1 MSSTTPS
8 SAPRG
13 GGCCDGTGPDP
24 FILGEGNLTRADK
37 SLNLAPFFVLPLNP
51 RGPVLT
57 IGEPRLR
64 AADPDA
70 PVFGPVRFIGRA
82 GLVKNLAGRCSTWQ
96 SVLLY
101 GGPKLGKT
109 SLLLQL
115 RWVLERQQTPSW
127 TNPAVQYL
135 DLLDQDTRRKF
146 LVGEW
151 DRTQVLL
158 LDNCD
163 ALMAEGDLLAEKMK
177 PHAQRGTAAQAVVWT
192 GDRRWYEYAKSA
204 KAGLNLQLAPLAVLL
219 TSEARSLVA
228 PALQPA
234 QIDTALLYGGTHP
247 YVLKA
252 LRAQFLA
259 AGPKAGIKTV
269 MRTATETLVPF
280 FKACVKAAEPGERK
294 LLRWLVKKE
303 KPVNPREVAKALK
316 MPSVKAAADAL
327 CYLGVISRWN
337 LEDGAKL
344 HANCRL
350 FNEWYLAARRG

>member
-1 MSSTTPS
+1 
-8 SAPRG
+8 
-13 GGCCDGTGPDP
+13 
-24 FILGEGNLTRADK
+24 
-37 SLNLAPFFVLPLNP
+37 
-51 RGPVLT
+51 VLT
-57 IGEPRLR
+57 ISEPRLH

-82 GLVKNLAGRCSTWQ
+82 GLVKNLAGRCSKWQ

-109 SLLLQL
+109 SLLFQL

-135 DLLDQDTRRKF
+135 DLLDQDTRCKF

-151 DRTQVLL
+151 DQPQVLL

-163 ALMAEGDLLAEKMK
+163 ALLAEGDLLTEKMK
-177 PHAQRGTAAQAVVWT
+177 AHVQRDTSAQAVVWA
-192 GDRRWYEYAKSA
+192 GGRAWYEYAKSA
-204 KAGLNLQLAPLAVLL
+204 KAELNLQLAPLAVLL
-219 TSEARSLVA
+219 NNEARSLVA

-234 QIDTALLYGGTHP
+234 QIDTALQHGGTHP

-259 AGPKAGIKTV
+259 GGPKAGTNAVLRAAAKQ
-269 MRTATETLVPF
+269 LVPF
-280 FKACVKAAEPGERK
+280 FEACLKAVEPGERR
-294 LLRWLVKKE
+294 LLRWLVKKG
-303 KPVNPREVAKALK
+303 KPVNPKEAAQALK
-316 MPSVKAAADAL
+316 MPSAKAAADAL
-327 CYLGVISRWN
+327 CYLGVVSRWN

-344 HANCRL
+344 HASCRL
-350 FNEWYLAARRG
+350 FNEWYLSARRG

>member
-1 MSSTTPS
+1 
-8 SAPRG
+8 
-13 GGCCDGTGPDP
+13 
-24 FILGEGNLTRADK
+24 
-37 SLNLAPFFVLPLNP
+37 
-51 RGPVLT
+51 VLT
-57 IGEPRLR
+57 ISEPRLR
-64 AADPDA
+64 TVDPDA

-82 GLVKNLAGRCSTWQ
+82 GLVKNLAGRCSNWE

-135 DLLDQDTRRKF
+135 DLLDEGTRRKF

-163 ALMAEGDLLAEKMK
+163 ALMAEGDRLADRVKTYV
-177 PHAQRGTAAQAVVWT
+177 QRGPAAQAVVWA
-192 GDRRWYEYAKSA
+192 GGRRWYEYAKSA
-204 KAGLNLQLAPLAVLL
+204 KTELNLQLAPLAVLL
-219 TSEARSLVA
+219 NSEARALVGPSLQSAQTDAV
-228 PALQPA
+228 LQH
-234 QIDTALLYGGTHP
+234 GGTHP

-259 AGPKAGIKTV
+259 AEPKAGTKTV
-269 MRTATETLVPF
+269 MRAATQILIPF
-280 FKACVKAAEPGERK
+280 FEACMKAVEPGERK
-294 LLRWLVKKE
+294 LLRWLVKKG
-303 KPVNPREVAKALK
+303 KPVNPKEAAKALK
-316 MPSVKAAADAL
+316 MPPIKATADAL
-327 CYLGVISRWN
+327 CYLGMISRWN

-344 HANCRL
+344 HASCRL
-350 FNEWYLAARRG
+350 FNDWYLSTQRG

>member
-1 MSSTTPS
+1 MLTTS
-8 SAPRG
+8 
-13 GGCCDGTGPDP
+13 
-24 FILGEGNLTRADK
+24 
-37 SLNLAPFFVLPLNP
+37 
-51 RGPVLT
+51 
-57 IGEPRLR
+57 EPRLR
-64 AADPDA
+64 AADSGA

-82 GLVKNLAGRCSTWQ
+82 GLVKNLATRCSNWQ

-135 DLLDQDTRRKF
+135 DLLDQDTCRKF
-146 LVGEW
+146 LFGEW
-151 DRTQVLL
+151 DRPQVLL

-163 ALMAEGDLLAEKMK
+163 ALMAEGDLLAEKVK
-177 PHAQRGTAAQAVVWT
+177 SHVQRGTSGQAVVWA

-204 KAGLNLQLAPLAVLL
+204 KAELNLQLAPLAVLL
-219 TSEARSLVA
+219 NSEARSLVA

-234 QIDTALLYGGTHP
+234 QIDTALQHGGTHP
-247 YVLKA
+247 YVLKT
-252 LRAQFLA
+252 LRAQLLA
-259 AGPKAGIKTV
+259 AGPTAGTKAV
-269 MRTATETLVPF
+269 MRAAAETLVPF
-280 FKACVKAAEPGERK
+280 FEACVQAVEPGERK
-294 LLRWLVKKE
+294 LLRWLVKKGE
-303 KPVNPREVAKALK
+303 PVNPQEAVKALK

-344 HANCRL
+344 HASCRL
-350 FNEWYLAARRG
+350 FNDWYLSTQRG

>member
-1 MSSTTPS
+1 
-8 SAPRG
+8 
-13 GGCCDGTGPDP
+13 
-24 FILGEGNLTRADK
+24 
-37 SLNLAPFFVLPLNP
+37 
-51 RGPVLT
+51 VLT
-57 IGEPRLR
+57 ISEPLR

-82 GLVKNLAGRCSTWQ
+82 GLVKNLAGRCSNWQ

-135 DLLDQDTRRKF
+135 DLCDQDTRRKF

-158 LDNCD
+158 LDNCG
-163 ALMAEGDLLAEKMK
+163 ALMAEGDRLAEKVK
-177 PHAQRGTAAQAVVWT
+177 AHVRRETVVQAVVWA

-204 KAGLNLQLAPLAVLL
+204 KAELNLQLAPLAVLL
-219 TSEARSLVA
+219 TSDARALVG

-234 QIDTALLYGGTHP
+234 LVDTVLLHGGTHP
-247 YVLKA
+247 YVLKT

-259 AGPKAGIKTV
+259 AGPKAETKAV
-269 MRTATETLVPF
+269 MRAATGTLVPF
-280 FKACVKAAEPGERK
+280 FEACLKAVEPGERK
-294 LLRWLVKKE
+294 LLRWLVKKG
-303 KPVNPREVAKALK
+303 KPVNPREAAKALK

-337 LEDGAKL
+337 VEDGAKL
-344 HANCRL
+344 HASCRL
-350 FNEWYLAARRG
+350 FNDWYLSTQRG

>member
-1 MSSTTPS
+1 M
-8 SAPRG
+8 
-13 GGCCDGTGPDP
+13 
-24 FILGEGNLTRADK
+24 
-37 SLNLAPFFVLPLNP
+37 
-51 RGPVLT
+51 LT
-57 IGEPRLR
+57 IRESHLR

-82 GLVKNLAGRCSTWQ
+82 GLVKNLAGRCSKWQ

-151 DRTQVLL
+151 DRAQVLL

-163 ALMAEGDLLAEKMK
+163 ALMAEGDQLTEKMK
-177 PHAQRGTAAQAVVWT
+177 AQMQRGTSGQAVVWA
-192 GDRRWYEYAKSA
+192 GGRAWYEYAKSA
-204 KAGLNLQLAPLAVLL
+204 KAELNLQLAPLAVLL
-219 TSEARSLVA
+219 SSEARSLVA

-234 QIDTALLYGGTHP
+234 QIDAALQYGGTHP
-247 YVLKA
+247 YVLKV
-252 LRAQFLA
+252 LRTQFLA
-259 AGPKAGIKTV
+259 VEPKAGAKAV
-269 MRTATETLVPF
+269 LRAAAKTLVPF
-280 FKACVKAAEPGERK
+280 FEVCAKAIEPGERR
-294 LLRWLVKKE
+294 LFRWLAKQGM
-303 KPVNPREVAKALK
+303 PVNPKEAAKAGK
-316 MPSVKAAADAL
+316 TDSVKQMADTL
-327 CYLGVISRWN
+327 CYLGMISRWN

-350 FNEWYLAARRG
+350 FNEWYLAAQRG

>member
-1 MSSTTPS
+1 M
-8 SAPRG
+8 
-13 GGCCDGTGPDP
+13 
-24 FILGEGNLTRADK
+24 
-37 SLNLAPFFVLPLNP
+37 
-51 RGPVLT
+51 LT
-57 IGEPRLR
+57 ISEPRLR

-82 GLVKNLAGRCSTWQ
+82 GLVKNLAGRCSNWQ

-135 DLLDQDTRRKF
+135 DLLDQGLRRKF

-151 DRTQVLL
+151 DQVQVLL

-177 PHAQRGTAAQAVVWT
+177 TYAQRETASQAVVWA
-192 GDRRWYEYAKSA
+192 GDRAWYEYAKSA
-204 KAGLNLQLAPLAVLL
+204 KAELNLQLAPLAVLL
-219 TSEARSLVA
+219 NSEARSLVA

-234 QIDTALLYGGTHP
+234 QIDTALQHGGTHP

-259 AGPKAGIKTV
+259 AGPKAGTKTV
-269 MRTATETLVPF
+269 MRAATETLVPF
-280 FKACVKAAEPGERK
+280 FEACVEAVEPGERK
-294 LLRWLVKKE
+294 LLRWLIKKG
-303 KPVNPREVAKALK
+303 KPVNPKEAVKALK
-316 MPSVKAAADAL
+316 MPSVKTAADAL

-344 HANCRL
+344 HASCRL
-350 FNEWYLAARRG
+350 FNDWYLSTQRG